1 METPTIS
8 EIDELEILFRMADN
22 LYLKSCN
29 FKCCKKIKHIEYIKQ
44 AEFLDLNPII
54 SDYYRNLCKKISK

>member
-1 METPTIS
+1 MNTPTIS
-8 EIDELEILFRMADN
+8 EIDELEILFRMADD
-22 LYLKSCN
+22 LFLKSCN
-29 FKCCKKIKHIEYIKQ
+29 IRFCRKTKHIEYIKQ